1 MNVAGLSTHPASL
14 IVDAISMAV
23 TRKAQDA
30 AELQGQAV
38 VKLLQQAGEVQQ
50 MIVARTNQDGSRL
63 DLTA

>member
-1 MNVAGLSTHPASL
+1 
-14 IVDAISMAV
+14 MAV